1 MIRSLQTKI
10 WYADDVI
17 PYDQLITSSYPVQVI
32 QGDQLIGLK
41 IGLADHVNMPAAER
55 IVRLEQI
62 LPNILAGTRCMLRE
76 TPITAPFGYY
86 LLTMPVPKDQ
96 LRGIMN
102 EVIRVLTILE
112 RDFGITVTKDYEINV
127 SGQCSPME
135 TEYKLARFDVPSEY
149 IGMLVHQPGSPYSIG
164 YVERINEGYIT
175 VRTRWTFPVNTNII
189 SDLEHIKMLAY
200 LIAGIF

>member
-10 WYADDVI
+10 WYADDII
-17 PYDQLITSSYPVQVI
+17 PYDQLITTSYPVQVI

-41 IGLADHVNMPAAER
+41 IGLADHVRMPAAER

-112 RDFGITVTKDYEINV
+112 RDFGITVTKEYEINV

-175 VRTRWTFPVNTNII
+175 VRTLWSYPVNTNII

>member
-10 WYADDVI
+10 WYADDII

-55 IVRLEQI
+55 IIRLEQI

-112 RDFGITVTKDYEINV
+112 RDFGITVTKEYEINV

-175 VRTRWTFPVNTNII
+175 VRTLWSYPVNTNII

>member
-10 WYADDVI
+10 WYADDII
-17 PYDQLITSSYPVQVI
+17 PYDQLITTSYPVQVI

-41 IGLADHVNMPAAER
+41 ISLADHVRMPAAER

-112 RDFGITVTKDYEINV
+112 RDFGITVTKEYEINV

-175 VRTRWTFPVNTNII
+175 VRTLWSYPVNTNII

>member
-10 WYADDVI
+10 WYADDI
-17 PYDQLITSSYPVQVI
+17 ITYDQLITTSYPVQVI

-41 IGLADHVNMPAAER
+41 ISLADHVRMPAAER

-96 LRGIMN
+96 LRGIIN

-112 RDFGITVTKDYEINV
+112 RDFGITVTKEYEINV

-175 VRTRWTFPVNTNII
+175 VRTLWSYPVNTNII

>member
-10 WYADDVI
+10 WYADDII
-17 PYDQLITSSYPVQVI
+17 PYDQLITTSYPVQVI

-41 IGLADHVNMPAAER
+41 ISLADHVRMPAAER

-96 LRGIMN
+96 LRGIIN

-112 RDFGITVTKDYEINV
+112 RDFGITVTKEYEINV

-175 VRTRWTFPVNTNII
+175 VRTLWSYPVNTNII

>member
-175 VRTRWTFPVNTNII
+175 VRTRWSFPVNTNII